1 MFKKVMS
8 IVKTDLLYSKIL
20 VLMFFLMFGL
30 GFGFLYGLIAR
41 FTQVSEL
48 SYSSSLQGIAFL
60 LGGLLSLSFPF
71 SFLLTDKQIKAGE
84 MVLTSG
90 IKPFE
95 YIFSKWINGVFLG
108 IVTAYTYLIVYTLLT
123 LPLYAQY
130 GNISVWLYVLLI
142 PIIFA
147 SLGVTLGIIF
157 TKVNLLRKILL
168 IIFLFVLPILS
179 FVLLF
184 IIKNTEIFF
193 KFLIPILLVYS
204 LLCFFLSVR
213 NVEIKDFVV

>member
-60 LGGLLSLSFPF
+60 LGGVFSSMFPF
-71 SFLLTDKQIKAGE
+71 GFLLTDKQIKAGE

-142 PIIFA
+142 AIIFA

-168 IIFLFVLPILS
+168 IIFLFVLPILL

>member
-60 LGGLLSLSFPF
+60 LGGVFSSMFPF
-71 SFLLTDKQIKAGE
+71 GFLLTDKQIKAGE